1 MTVDS
6 GKLYIHYSPTHPLPI
21 INTLPVEL
29 LAQIFQYAVDTSI
42 IHTEDLMVVCKCW
55 YQVTLESGGLWSH
68 INLYSSAVRRYQ
80 TPIAYV
86 KVYILHSRLHSL
98 KVKLRLDSWEPSSI
112 GISQALAPTIHRWTE
127 ADISIIG
134 WKYFDAGY
142 RFLGAPAPSLHTL
155 SLSIY
160 SSFQEKLDLTHLFTD
175 TQSLVNI
182 KIKRGAAGVPAIALP
197 AMYGSTVKYLEL
209 EKFQSASALPIIYQ
223 LPRVVHL
230 RLEEYV
236 TVRDTPSKPIS
247 LPFLTTLVFLPIQSR
262 ELEYFLDQVSMPNL
276 REVHLNKVFVHTQP
290 KEAALSRLTAEGCT
304 IFY

>member
-1 MTVDS
+1 M
-6 GKLYIHYSPTHPLPI
+6 
-21 INTLPVEL
+21 
-29 LAQIFQYAVDTSI
+29 
-42 IHTEDLMVVCKCW
+42 HTEDLMIVCKYW

-86 KVYILHSRLHSL
+86 KVHIRHSRLHSL
-98 KVKLRLDSWEPSSI
+98 KVKLRLDSWEPSST
-112 GISQALAPTIHRWTE
+112 GICQALAPTIHRWIE

-134 WKYFDAGY
+134 WNPFDAGY
-142 RFLGAPAPSLHTL
+142 RFLDAPAPSLHTL
-155 SLSIY
+155 GLSIY
-160 SSFQEKLDLTHLFTD
+160 SSFQEKLDFTHLFTD
-175 TQSLVNI
+175 TQSLVNL

-209 EKFQSASALPIIYQ
+209 ERFQGASALPIIYQ

-236 TVRDTPSKPIS
+236 TVRDTPTKPIS

-276 REVHLNKVFVHTQP
+276 REVHLNKLYVHTQP
-290 KEAALSRLTAEGCT
+290 QEAALSRLTAEGCT